1 MELKLQLLFAFI
13 ILSFITLIAI
23 LLTILS
29 KNSRSHKIR
38 NLSQQHKWQ
47 YQEFVNFTETIKQ
60 ANFGLL
66 NYSQNIIFR
75 HIISAD
81 KNKMGFGFNF
91 FDCRAIEPMDI
102 HNCSSLLFNL
112 DFQQHPL
119 QDIHVCFSPKSEP
132 LADTRNASAFGHSG
146 IDKKYFDRIRAMQK
160 LKRLTSL
167 FPFDYAFPKHEIY
180 TNNSNLLESFLEQ
193 HVKSDSRQHSPLT
206 DWLLA
211 HPNLH
216 IEISNGMLL
225 AYQPNHLLNDDE
237 IIPAIEHITELAK
250 SLSQTIQ

>member
-1 MELKLQLLFAFI
+1 MQLLFAFI
-13 ILSFITLIAI
+13 ILSIITLIAI
-23 LLTILS
+23 LLVMLS

-38 NLSQQHKWQ
+38 SLCQQNEWQ

-81 KNKMGFGFNF
+81 ENTMGFGFNF
-91 FDCRAIEPMDI
+91 FDCRSIEPMGI

-112 DFQQHPL
+112 NYQQHPL
-119 QDIHVCFSPKSEP
+119 QNIHVCFSPKSET
-132 LADTRNASAFGHSG
+132 LADAKNSGAFGHSG

-160 LKRLTSL
+160 LKRLTNL
-167 FPFDYAFPKHEIY
+167 FSFDYAFPKHEIY
-180 TNNSNLLESFLEQ
+180 TNNVNLLESYLEQ
-193 HVKSDSRQHSPLT
+193 HFKSDSRQDSPLS

-211 HPNLH
+211 HPHLH

-237 IIPAIEHITELAK
+237 ILPAIEHITELAK
-250 SLSQTIQ
+250 SLSLSTQ